1 MGGGGGGGDRP
12 SDRVQTILGNYAEFP
27 EVHITCMCLKQ
38 VCCAANYVI
47 FLEYIWYRTL
57 TGVLSLDLQQ

>member
-1 MGGGGGGGDRP
+1 MGGVGGADRP

-27 EVHITCMCLKQ
+27 EVHIMCLKQ

-47 FLEYIWYRTL
+47 KLCQ
-57 TGVLSLDLQQ
+57 S